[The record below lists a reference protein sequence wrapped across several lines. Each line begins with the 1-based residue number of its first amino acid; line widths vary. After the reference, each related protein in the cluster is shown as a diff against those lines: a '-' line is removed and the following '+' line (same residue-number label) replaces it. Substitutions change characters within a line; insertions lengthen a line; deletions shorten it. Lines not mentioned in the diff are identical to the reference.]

1 MRTLRRRYWFWLAPE
16 DPLAAVLDGLGPKER
31 NGWIVA
37 ILRAGLLPG
46 GYRDLVETVGRLATA
61 ANTPIPP
68 AATRDAPR
76 PDLSELMNDAMAQLG
91 FDE

>member
-31 NGWIVA
+31 NAWIVS
-37 ILRAGLLPG
+37 IVRAGLSPG
-46 GYRDLVETVGRLATA
+46 GYREWVETMGRLVA
-61 ANTPIPP
+61 AVNTPISP
-68 AATRDAPR
+68 ATTRDAPR
-76 PDLSELMNDAMAQLG
+76 PDLSELMNDAMSQFG